1 MPERFEHGGNIYIP
15 IDGGKW
21 LDFSANINPLGL
33 SDSVRAAIAAEIDT
47 VVHYPDPQG
56 RRLKEALSSYY
67 AVPEAELLLGN
78 GAAEL
83 FYVYMHC
90 FRPKRV
96 LIPVPSFNEYE
107 RAALAARADVI
118 YCYMKCE
125 DGFAMPVDEL
135 RRQAGNADCI
145 MIGNPNNPTGTL
157 TPASDIESL
166 VWTARKAGTDVIVDE
181 SFLDFRSDS
190 EQYAARSLVKQYDNL
205 FVVQSLTKYYAVPG
219 LRLGF
224 AVVPEGKC
232 RRLEMHKDV
241 WNVNCLAQSAGIA
254 ALKDRT
260 YQEKTQQY
268 VRNAAMRLYEK
279 VRAIPG
285 LNPLP
290 PTVNFMLTDAAGTG
304 LTAYHIGAA
313 LRNEGILIRDCAN
326 YPGLTPFYFRLA
338 VRTEEENEMLC
349 KALKHVVSIES

>member
-1 MPERFEHGGNIYIP
+1 MPERFEHGGNVYIP
-15 IDGGKW
+15 NEGRKW

-33 SDSVRAAIAAEIDT
+33 SESVRTAIAAEIDR

-56 RRLKEALSSYY
+56 RLLKEALSSYY
-67 AVPEAELLLGN
+67 AVPEEELLLGN

-107 RAALAARADVI
+107 RAALAAGADVI
-118 YCYMKCE
+118 YCYMSRE
-125 DGFAMPVDEL
+125 EGFAMPVDEL
-135 RRQAGNADCI
+135 RRRAGSVDCI
-145 MIGNPNNPTGTL
+145 LLGNPNNPTGTL
-157 TPASDIESL
+157 TPARDIESL
-166 VWTARKAGTDVIVDE
+166 VWTAQKAGTDVIVDE
-181 SFLDFRSDS
+181 SFLDFRSDG
-190 EQYAARSLVKQYDNL
+190 ERYAMRSLVKQYDNL
-205 FVVQSLTKYYAVPG
+205 FAMQSLTKYYAVPG

-224 AVVPEGKC
+224 VVVPEGK
-232 RRLEMHKDV
+232 RRQLEMHKDV

-254 ALKDRT
+254 ALKDRA

-285 LNPLP
+285 LEPLP
-290 PTVNFMLTDAAGTG
+290 PTVNFMLVDAAGTG
-304 LTAYHIGAA
+304 LTASYIGAV
-313 LRNEGILIRDCAN
+313 LRNKSILIRDCAN

-349 KALKHVVSIES
+349 KALKNVVYIES

>member
-15 IDGGKW
+15 NERGTW

-56 RRLKEALSSYY
+56 RLLKEALSAYY
-67 AVPEAELLLGN
+67 KVPEDELLLGN

-90 FRPKRV
+90 VRPKRV
-96 LIPVPSFNEYE
+96 LIPAPSFNEYE
-107 RAALAARADVI
+107 RAALAARAEVI

-157 TPASDIESL
+157 TSASDIESL
-166 VWTARKAGTDVIVDE
+166 VWTARKAGTDVVVDE
-181 SFLDFRSDS
+181 SFLDFRSDG
-190 EQYAARSLVKQYDNL
+190 EQYAVRSLVKQYDNL
-205 FVVQSLTKYYAVPG
+205 FAMQSLTKYYAVPG

-224 AVVPEGKC
+224 AVVPEGK
-232 RRLEMHKDV
+232 RRQLEMHKDV
-241 WNVNCLAQSAGIA
+241 WNVNCLAQAAGIA
-254 ALKDRT
+254 ALKDRA
-260 YQEKTQQY
+260 YQEKTRQY
-268 VRNAAMRLYEK
+268 VQNAAIRLYEK

-285 LNPLP
+285 LEPLP
-290 PTVNFMLTDAAGTG
+290 PTVNFMLVDAAGTG
-304 LTAYHIGAA
+304 LTASYISAV
-313 LRNEGILIRDCAN
+313 LRNKSILIRDCAN

-349 KALKHVVSIES
+349 KALKNVVYIES

>member
-15 IDGGKW
+15 NERGTW

-56 RRLKEALSSYY
+56 RLLKEALSAYY
-67 AVPEAELLLGN
+67 KVPEDELLLGN

-107 RAALAARADVI
+107 RAALAAGADVI

-157 TPASDIESL
+157 TSASDIESL
-166 VWTARKAGTDVIVDE
+166 VWTARKAGTDVVVDE
-181 SFLDFRSDS
+181 SFLDFRSDG
-190 EQYAARSLVKQYDNL
+190 EQYAVRSLVKQYDNL
-205 FVVQSLTKYYAVPG
+205 FAMQSLTKYYAVPG

-224 AVVPEGKC
+224 AVVPEGK
-232 RRLEMHKDV
+232 RRQLEMHKDV
-241 WNVNCLAQSAGIA
+241 WNVNCLAQAAGIA
-254 ALKDRT
+254 ALKDRA
-260 YQEKTQQY
+260 YQEKTRQY
-268 VRNAAMRLYEK
+268 VQNAAIRLYEK

-285 LNPLP
+285 LEPLP
-290 PTVNFMLTDAAGTG
+290 PTVNFMLVDAAGTG
-304 LTAYHIGAA
+304 LTASYISAV
-313 LRNEGILIRDCAN
+313 LRNKSILIRDCAN

-349 KALKHVVSIES
+349 KALKNVVYIES

>member
-90 FRPKRV
+90 VRPKRV
-96 LIPVPSFNEYE
+96 LISVPSFNEYE

-135 RRQAGNADCI
+135 RRQAGDADCI
-145 MIGNPNNPTGTL
+145 LLGNPNNPTGTL
-157 TPASDIESL
+157 TPTSDIESL
-166 VWTARKAGTDVIVDE
+166 VWTARKAGTDVVVDE

-205 FVVQSLTKYYAVPG
+205 FVVQSLTKY
-219 LRLGF
+219 
-224 AVVPEGKC
+224 
-232 RRLEMHKDV
+232 
-241 WNVNCLAQSAGIA
+241 
-254 ALKDRT
+254 
-260 YQEKTQQY
+260 
-268 VRNAAMRLYEK
+268 
-279 VRAIPG
+279 
-285 LNPLP
+285 
-290 PTVNFMLTDAAGTG
+290 
-304 LTAYHIGAA
+304 
-313 LRNEGILIRDCAN
+313 
-326 YPGLTPFYFRLA
+326 
-338 VRTEEENEMLC
+338 
-349 KALKHVVSIES
+349 